1 MKKTLKR
8 IWTALLGPTTDY
20 NSSKLLRLPNHVS
33 YERIGDYAWVT
44 LHRDEIR
51 GTETHLVE
59 MKRFGDEHILLDL
72 GALDASPLDPQP
84 PRWREVA
91 ADGGPMPDDT
101 SRCDRIH
108 SWWPEKTPHHLDST
122 ERMCESGCGPAVTS
136 DSEGVPLCQACA
148 DELARESNPDAKP

>member
-1 MKKTLKR
+1 MKTLKR
-8 IWTALLGPTTDY
+8 IWTALLGPTTDD
-20 NSSKLLRLPNHVS
+20 NPGKLLRLPNHVS
-33 YERIGDYAWVT
+33 YERVADYAWVT
-44 LHRDEIR
+44 LHRDDIR
-51 GTETHLVE
+51 GTETHRVE

-108 SWWPEKTPHHLDST
+108 SWWPEKTP
-122 ERMCESGCGPAVTS
+122 
-136 DSEGVPLCQACA
+136 Q
-148 DELARESNPDAKP
+148 LAREYDPDAKQ

>member
-1 MKKTLKR
+1 MKKTLKW
-8 IWTALLGPTTDY
+8 IWAALIGPTKPKEFQPPRGPM
-20 NSSKLLRLPNHVS
+20 NSWLPNQG
-33 YERIGDYAWVT
+33 EYAWVT
-44 LHRDEIR
+44 LHRDDIR
-51 GTETHLVE
+51 GTETHRVE
-59 MKRFGDEHILLDL
+59 MKGFGDEHILLNL
-72 GALDASPLDPQP
+72 GALDASPLDPHP

-108 SWWPEKTPHHLDST
+108 SWWPEKAPHHLDRT

-148 DELARESNPDAKP
+148 DDLARASNPNAKQ